1 MGSLLLK
8 PEPLSWQE
16 KENVFGVMSSI
27 IDMLDISAMNELLQG
42 TGRDID
48 NLFGIILEE
57 THNIINLQS
66 KEINSSEL
74 NYLPS
79 VKKGYEH
86 YLRCAN
92 LNYFINSVL
101 PDFDQSWHT
110 IEWANLI
117 QLYKYLCVIAA
128 RDHSKSFTL
137 SFANILWGMY
147 RYEKPTQLYIPT
159 IEIQLCKET
168 MLITNEYSLAKRL
181 LKKVKSEIESNP
193 ILEERLFPERG
204 NSGWGETALTCKNGS
219 ELNLS
224 SFGSSNRG
232 PHPGRIIVDDFL
244 DKSALYSKAQ
254 REKFHEV
261 FFAEIM
267 NMILPQG
274 SVQVV
279 GTPFHEK
286 DLYNDLKEDPNWKV
300 FEYPAI
306 FPDGRLLYDGRYN
319 YESLCSK
326 RVSLGSLIF
335 SREILVK
342 PISDNVSIFPWS
354 ILEIAF
360 INMQSLNLVQNR
372 QSYPIKFKK
381 ISVGCDFAL
390 SSTVGADY
398 TVYSVVGL
406 DSLEQI
412 HLIHSCI
419 LHGAGY
425 NQQIVELQRICNDFQ
440 PETVVMETNGF
451 QKVMAQNAKERGI
464 QNIIEFCT
472 TGFLK
477 KDLYEGVPALAVM
490 FETGAIKFP
499 RGDDNSKQVTDMYCS
514 QLNSMAFDDDKGKL
528 ESVSDHDDCV
538 MSLFFAIKGLKT
550 INSEFRV
557 SMVETDS

>member
-1 MGSLLLK
+1 MGSLISK
-8 PEPLSWQE
+8 PEALSWQE

-27 IDMLDISAMNELLQG
+27 IDMLDITAMNELLQG
-42 TGRDID
+42 TERDID

-86 YLRCAN
+86 YLRCSN
-92 LNYFINSVL
+92 LNYFTSTCL
-101 PDFDQSWHT
+101 PEFDIQWFH
-110 IEWANLI
+110 IEWMNMI
-117 QLYKYLCVIAA
+117 QLYKYLGIIAA
-128 RDHSKSFTL
+128 RDHSKSYTF

-159 IEIQLCKET
+159 IETQLCKET

-181 LKKVKSEIESNP
+181 LKKVKAEIETNP
-193 ILEERLFPERG
+193 IFIERMFPDSRAA
-204 NSGWGETALTCKNGS
+204 GWGETALTCKNGS
-219 ELNLS
+219 ELTLS

-244 DKSALYSKAQ
+244 DKSALYSKTQ
-254 REKFHEV
+254 REKFREV
-261 FFAEIM
+261 FIAEVM

-274 SVQVV
+274 QVCVV
-279 GTPFHEK
+279 GTPFQEK
-286 DLYNDLKEDPNWKV
+286 DLYSDLKQDPNWKV

-306 FPDGRLLYDGRYN
+306 FPDGRILYDGRYN
-319 YESLCSK
+319 YEALCAK
-326 RVSLGSLIF
+326 RKSLGSLIF

-342 PISDNVSIFPWS
+342 PISDNVSIFPYS

-360 INMQSLNLVQNR
+360 INMQSLTLVQNR

-381 ISVGCDFAL
+381 VSVGCDFAL

-398 TVYSVVGL
+398 TVYSVVGI
-406 DSLEQI
+406 DQLEQI

-425 NQQIVELQRICNDFQ
+425 NQQIIELQRICNDFQ
-440 PETVVMETNGF
+440 PETVVMEVNGF
-451 QKVMAQNAKERGI
+451 QKVMAQNAKDRGI
-464 QNIIEFCT
+464 QNIIEFNT
-472 TGFLK
+472 TGFQK
-477 KDLYEGVPALAVM
+477 KDLYEGLPSLAVM
-490 FETGAIKFP
+490 FETGTIKLP
-499 RGDDNSKQVTDMYCS
+499 RGDENSKQITDSYCS
-514 QLNSMAFDDDKGKL
+514 ELNSMAFDDDKGKL
-528 ESVSDHDDCV
+528 ESVSEHDDKA

-550 INSEFRV
+550 VNSEFRI
-557 SMVETDS
+557 SMIEE